1 MRKRAMSEETQ
12 YLGRA
17 AVKGDGFM
25 EPDRYRVKCRCLRC
39 GHVYSRIIKRLTDPD
54 PPCPKKACK
63 TAIAAEQAAK
73 EARHVEAMIE
83 TGETPGHIG
92 DNVRVKAV
100 DATAE
105 IVMQDYGMTD
115 LNDNTRH
122 GDSMV
127 PALTPRQ
134 REMSKNFW
142 GGAKMKDRKREPTY
156 QMGVQAQ
163 NKTMIDNAMQGKF
176 LPNVAGSVP
185 KDSRT
190 GDTVLRAIHS
200 AHYKP
205 PVNIIYDANRIPKK

>member
-1 MRKRAMSEETQ
+1 MSEETE
-12 YLGRA
+12 YLGRS
-17 AVKGDGFM
+17 AVKGDGYM

-63 TAIAAEQAAK
+63 AEITKEQAAK

-83 TGETPGHIG
+83 SGETPGHIG
-92 DNVRVKAV
+92 ENVRVKAI

-115 LNDNTRH
+115 LKDNTRQ
-122 GDSMV
+122 GEAMV
-127 PALTPRQ
+127 PNLTPRQ
-134 REMSKNFW
+134 QIMNKNFW
-142 GGAKMKDRKREPTY
+142 GGGKMKDRKRDPTY
-156 QMGVQAQ
+156 QLGVQTRQ
-163 NKTMIDNAMQGKF
+163 KSIIDGAMQGKF

-185 KDSRT
+185 KDSNT
-190 GDTVLRAIHS
+190 GDTVLRQIHS
-200 AHYKP
+200 TRYKP